1 VNDNIPSGFKVN
13 VPPVVGGTTG
23 GYPAPL
29 GPPPEQNNST
39 HSVLGL
45 QLCYPYGKC
54 GQSWTLVSDPEQATS
69 SNQKA

>member
-1 VNDNIPSGFKVN
+1 VIDNIPSGFKDKT
-13 VPPVVGGTTG
+13 PTFVGGTTG
-23 GYPAPL
+23 GSSAPL
-29 GPPPEQNNST
+29 GPPPWQNNST

-54 GQSWTLVSDPEQATS
+54 VQSWTLVSDPEQATS